1 MVPFPGSTN
10 GICQCVG
17 TPTAGRARL
26 AFKIGGLRRKRKKK
40 KTKTT
45 PPSTHVCLPT
55 SVPGYKYPALSVLGC
70 GVGEFKWEWRET
82 VPRGRRKGEEPF
94 SHLAALGGGCRA
106 RVGWLFP
113 WGNAGAGH
121 GGHRSGKWDPTSGV
135 AVPAGTSGGKA
146 EEFPKGP
153 WRQRGGCQEGMKGSA
168 DGSRGSLP
176 GWHGHCGDTPPPSAP
191 SAWRSKVGGGGQAQ
205 RTPLHPDILPQ
216 ISPSRSQEKR
226 SQR

>member
-1 MVPFPGSTN
+1 MFASQHPCQAINIRHSPFWAVGWESSNGS
-10 GICQCVG
+10 GGKQSHG
-17 TPTAGRARL
+17 AG
-26 AFKIGGLRRKRKKK
+26 G
-40 KTKTT
+40 
-45 PPSTHVCLPT
+45 
-55 SVPGYKYPALSVLGC
+55 
-70 GVGEFKWEWRET
+70 RE
-82 VPRGRRKGEEPF
+82 RSPF
-94 SHLAALGGGCRA
+94 LTWQHWGGGCRA

-216 ISPSRSQEKR
+216 ISPSHSQEKR